1 MSIFSI
7 GVSGL
12 HTAQVALNTTSNNI
26 ANVYTPGY
34 NRELTLFEETGIG
47 GVRVADVQRQFN
59 YFIASQ
65 LNSSTSALSGLQHYE
80 TQVSQIDNLLAD
92 SDAGIA
98 PLMQN
103 FFSAIENLVATPSG
117 SAARQEVIGTA
128 DILAGQLRAVD
139 DYLQDMREDIN
150 AQINNEIN
158 LINNAAELIA
168 KLNRD
173 IAMATSK
180 TGEPPNALLNQ
191 RDLLVAELSERIEVR
206 LVVQDG
212 NDYNLSIGNG
222 QSLVVGSDAFALKAV
237 TSAEDPTRIVVG
249 YEDSAGNI
257 KELSENLFENGSLG
271 GLFSFRSETLD
282 QVQNQIGEIAV
293 SLALGFNTQHQLG
306 VDLNGD
312 PGGDFFSI
320 GAPVTYSN
328 SNNTGTAE
336 ITTAFVDGTALTGT
350 DYNLKVSNAATNEF
364 IVTRADDGTSFT
376 ATLDGSNQLSFDGLI
391 MTVDDPA
398 LLVDGDRYQIQPTRG
413 AAGDINNLISDTE
426 KIAAGFAS
434 GSGDNRNALALQDL
448 QESKLVGSSATLSQ
462 AYASLVGFVGNQTNI
477 VQINLIA
484 QEGLTRQM
492 FALQQ
497 SESGVN
503 LDEEAANLIRYQQY
517 YQASAKVIQVGSTIL
532 DTILGLR

>member
-12 HTAQVALNTTSNNI
+12 QTAQVALNTTSNNI

-47 GVRVADVQRQFN
+47 GVRATDVQRQFD

-65 LNSSTSALSGLQHYE
+65 LNSSTSALSGLQSYE

-92 SDAGIA
+92 SDAGLA

-103 FFSAIENLVATPSG
+103 FFSAIEDLVATPSG
-117 SAARQEVIGTA
+117 SAARQEVIGAA
-128 DILAGQLRAVD
+128 DILTGQLRAVD
-139 DYLQDMREDIN
+139 DYLQDMRGDIN
-150 AQINNEIN
+150 TQINNEISQ
-158 LINNAAELIA
+158 INNAAELVA

-173 IAMATSK
+173 IAIATSK

-222 QSLVVGSDAFALKAV
+222 QPLVVGNDVFALKAV
-237 TSAEDPTRIVVG
+237 SSAEDPTRIVVG

-257 KELSENLFENGSLG
+257 KEISENLFENGSLG

-282 QVQNQIGEIAV
+282 QVQNQIGEITV
-293 SLALGFNTQHQLG
+293 SLASGFNTQHQLG

-328 SNNTGTAE
+328 NNNTGTAQ

-350 DYNLKVSNAATNEF
+350 DYNLKVSDAATNEF
-364 IVTRADDGTSFT
+364 IVSRADDGTSFT
-376 ATLDGSNQLSFDGLI
+376 ATLDASNQLSFDGLI
-391 MTVDDPA
+391 MTVDDPT

-413 AAGDINNLISDTE
+413 AAGDINNLIHETE
-426 KIAAGFAS
+426 KIAAGFAI

-448 QESKLVGSSATLSQ
+448 QESTLVGGSATLSQ

-477 VQINLIA
+477 VQINLTA
-484 QEGLTRQM
+484 QEGLTNQM
-492 FALQQ
+492 FAMQQ

-503 LDEEAANLIRYQQY
+503 LDEEATNLIRYQQY
-517 YQASAKVIQVGSTIL
+517 YQASAKVIEVGGTIL
-532 DTILGLR
+532 DTLLGLR

>member
-34 NRELTLFEETGIG
+34 NRELTLLEETGFG
-47 GVRVADVQRQFN
+47 GVRATDVQRQFD

-65 LNSSTSALSGLQHYE
+65 LNSSTSALSGLQNYE
-80 TQVSQIDNLLAD
+80 AQVSQIDNLLAD
-92 SDAGIA
+92 SDAGLA

-103 FFSAIENLVATPSG
+103 FFSAIEDLVATPSG
-117 SAARQEVIGTA
+117 SAARQAVIGAA
-128 DILAGQLRAVD
+128 DTLSGQLRSVD
-139 DYLQDMREDIN
+139 DYLQDMQGDIN
-150 AQINNEIN
+150 TQINNEISQ
-158 LINNAAELIA
+158 INNAAELIA

-173 IAMATSK
+173 IAIATSR

-191 RDLLVAELSERIEVR
+191 RDLLVAELSERIDVR

-212 NDYNLSIGNG
+212 EDYNISIGNG
-222 QSLVVGSDAFALKAV
+222 QPLVVGSDAFALKAV
-237 TSAEDPTRIVVG
+237 GSAEDPTRIVVG

-257 KELSENLFENGSLG
+257 KEMSENLFENGSLG
-271 GLFSFRSETLD
+271 GFFSFRSETLD
-282 QVQNQIGEIAV
+282 RVQNQVGEIAV
-293 SLALGFNTQHQLG
+293 SLASGFNAQHQLG

-312 PGGDFFSI
+312 LGGDFFSI
-320 GAPVTYSN
+320 GTPVTYGN
-328 SNNTGTAE
+328 NKNTGTAA

-364 IVTRADDGTSFT
+364 IVSRADDGTSFT
-376 ATLDGSNQLSFDGLI
+376 ATLDGSNQLSFDGLM
-391 MTVDDPA
+391 MTVDNPA
-398 LLVDGDRYQIQPTRG
+398 LLVDGDRFQIQPTRG
-413 AAGDINNLISDTE
+413 AAGGINNLINDTE
-426 KIAAGFAS
+426 KIAAGFAA

-448 QESKLVGSSATLSQ
+448 QESTLVGGSATLSQ

-477 VQINLIA
+477 VRVNLTA
-484 QEGLTRQM
+484 QEGLTQQM

-503 LDEEAANLIRYQQY
+503 LDEEATNLIRYQQY
-517 YQASAKVIQVGSTIL
+517 YQASAKVIEVGGTML